1 MKLKFFRTRVRDSHQ
16 GCQAAACTGSALS
29 KFCLSVGEGA
39 TYRVAYPSCHPVC
52 VTNFWSSLN
61 YLSQIFFIQISF
73 HNFFITIFF
82 YHKKCSFIIFSC
94 QSFSGD
100 IFTSNYCHC
109 CQFCH
114 YCHNYYHRYSLPTK
128 IGNPLTKKS
137 CNLFAKKN
145 MQPPE
150 KKSCN
155 LRGG

>member
-1 MKLKFFRTRVRDSHQ
+1 MSSCSLYRVSPVKI
-16 GCQAAACTGSALS
+16 LS
-29 KFCLSVGEGA
+29 KCWRGSNL
-39 TYRVAYPSCHPVC
+39 C

-114 YCHNYYHRYSLPTK
+114 YCHNYYHRYSLHTK
-128 IGNPLTKKS
+128 IRQSLNKKI
-137 CNLFAKKN
+137 
-145 MQPPE
+145 MQPLCKKKYATSRKKIMQPE
-150 KKSCN
+150 
-155 LRGG
+155 GGV

>member
-1 MKLKFFRTRVRDSHQ
+1 MWVKLKFFRTRVRDSHQ

-39 TYRVAYPSCHPVC
+39 TYVSLIFGRHLIIYPKYFSYKLV
-52 VTNFWSSLN
+52 F
-61 YLSQIFFIQISF
+61 IFFF
-73 HNFFITIFF
+73 YTIFF

-114 YCHNYYHRYSLPTK
+114 YCHNYYHRYSLHTK
-128 IGNPLTKKS
+128 IMQSLNKKI
-137 CNLFAKKN
+137 

-150 KKSCN
+150 K
-155 LRGG
+155 